1 MNNGIEMK
9 SLIKFAL
16 CRTALTEIP
25 IQLDFRVELLAAL
38 VAEEGAGLVHL
49 LVRHHVLRAGED
61 LPAHVAHRRRVI
73 VSASGSS

>member
-1 MNNGIEMK
+1 MV
-9 SLIKFAL
+9 
-16 CRTALTEIP
+16 IP

-61 LPAHVAHRRRVI
+61 LPAHVAHRRRVTAPACGC
-73 VSASGSS
+73 S